1 MMSRTRTPHPRR
13 SLRAHSQLVALCLA
27 VCLAFS
33 SCASLEFERETET
46 SGTFVSSGWSF
57 TFFTWDFPKQAIDI
71 ARENASDA
79 NLANMQV
86 TETFKTPELGWF
98 NWLLEIISVRYARL
112 GGTWGFS
119 GE

>member
-1 MMSRTRTPHPRR
+1 M
-13 SLRAHSQLVALCLA
+13 ALCLA
-27 VCLAFS
+27 SCLAVS
-33 SCASLEFERETET
+33 SCASLSFERDTES

-57 TFFTWDFPKQAIDI
+57 TLLTWDFPKQAIDI

-86 TETFKTPELGWF
+86 TETLLIPELGWF
-98 NWLLEIISVRYARL
+98 KWILEIVSIRYARL
-112 GGTWGFS
+112 GGTWGYS

>member
-1 MMSRTRTPHPRR
+1 MTSRSRTLPPR
-13 SLRAHSQLVALCLA
+13 SSSRAHSRLAALCLA
-27 VCLAFS
+27 ACLLIS
-33 SCASLEFERETET
+33 SCANLEFQRETET

-57 TFFTWDFPKQAIDI
+57 TFLTWDFPKQAIDI

-86 TETFKTPELGWF
+86 TKTFKAPELGWF
-98 NWLLEIISVRYARL
+98 NWLLEIISIRYASL